1 MTTSAPDANRPA
13 AGTRA
18 ARHHLGPRS
27 ITLDATSIAVGVL
40 VCVQLGWLAVIL
52 GRGWYTE
59 ADLPNLGA
67 ATGQPL
73 DWHYL
78 SASVGGHFGAPGRL
92 MYWLLNRTAPLN
104 WQLTVL
110 IRLVL
115 QLIATLLLWRLL
127 LRLVG
132 RRPWLVGLLAL
143 YALSPILVPG
153 LAWLTSGLGL
163 AAGQVAVLLMLL
175 AHVRYTRH
183 GRLRHAVLT
192 ALLALVAL
200 SLADQTLS
208 CFVLLPLL
216 SLAFLHQGSFGQ
228 RVRQARDRW
237 PGWLALALAFGGF
250 VLAYLAGSYNTGTGR
265 FGPSAGWSIVRT
277 EWLDVIGPSVIGG
290 PWQWANNVDAYI
302 SYADPPTAAV
312 LLGQLALVALAVLG
326 YRARGW
332 RTVPALAIPVL
343 VALSGVLVV
352 GRARYDVLGTFVAPL
367 LRYSFY
373 LPLALSIGLALAFV
387 PSLDELHAR
396 AEAGAPDPA
405 PDESDQPAG
414 LEPPRLEL
422 PRLEPAR
429 LELPRLEL
437 PRPAIALTTVAVLV
451 LSVFSSA
458 RFAARFWQND
468 GHRYVTNLV
477 ASARA
482 GGPQL
487 SVYDSDARP
496 DVMAYVEPNH
506 YVSDILRLADVPV
519 RYNGP
524 ASNPVVADLDGRL
537 RPSSFFRSA
546 DFATPSKPG
555 CGVYLHG
562 VGSWRLPLN
571 RALPAK
577 DWFLR
582 LELYQPRSNSF
593 TVSVLDRAG
602 HPLALTEGSAVS
614 ATGQLVAVIRRIDFG
629 EPATVLLRTTSA
641 ATNLCLTH
649 SYVGVPLVKGP

>member
-1 MTTSAPDANRPA
+1 MEHRVGVAEAMTADASSDDRPR
-13 AGTRA
+13 AGSRA

-27 ITLDATSIAVGVL
+27 ITLDATAVAVGAL
-40 VCVQLGWLAVIL
+40 VCVQAIWLAVIM

-92 MYWLLNRTAPLN
+92 MYWLLNRLAPLN

-110 IRLVL
+110 IRLLL
-115 QLIATLLLWRLL
+115 QLAATLLLWRLL

-132 RRPWLVGLLAL
+132 RKPWLVALLAL
-143 YALSPILVPG
+143 YALNPILVPG

-163 AAGQVAVLLMLL
+163 AAGQVLVLLMLL

-183 GRLRHAVLT
+183 GRLWHAVLT
-192 ALLALVAL
+192 ALLALAAL

-216 SLAFLHQGSFGQ
+216 SLGFLHQGDLGQ
-228 RVRQARDRW
+228 RLRQAGRRW
-237 PGWLALALAFGGF
+237 PGWLALVVAVGGF
-250 VLAYLAGSYNTGTGR
+250 VLVYLAGSYNTGTSR
-265 FGPSAGWSIVRT
+265 FGPAAGWSIVRT
-277 EWLDVIGPSVIGG
+277 EWLDVIGPSAIGG
-290 PWQWANNVDAYI
+290 PWRWANNVDAYI

-312 LLGQLALVALAVLG
+312 LLGQLALVVLAVLS

-332 RTVPALAIPVL
+332 RAVPALAVPVL

-373 LPLALSIGLALAFV
+373 LPLALPIGLALAFA
-387 PSLDELHAR
+387 PSLDEVHAR
-396 AEAGAPDPA
+396 AEAGVRT
-405 PDESDQPAG
+405 ESAVPAG
-414 LEPPRLEL
+414 
-422 PRLEPAR
+422 PADQR
-429 LELPRLEL
+429 EL
-437 PRPAIALTTVAVLV
+437 PRPLVVAAVVAALV
-451 LSVFSSA
+451 LSTFSSA

-468 GHRYVTNLV
+468 GHRYVNNLV

-482 GGPQL
+482 GGPEL

-496 DVMAYVEPNH
+496 DVLAYVEPNH
-506 YVSDILRLADVPV
+506 YVSDMLRLARVPV
-519 RYNGP
+519 HYNGP
-524 ASNPVVADLDGRL
+524 ASNPLVADLEGRL

-555 CGVYLHG
+555 CGVYVHG
-562 VGSWRLPLN
+562 VGSWRLPLT
-571 RALPAK
+571 RPLPAK

-593 TVSVLDRAG
+593 TVSVLDGAG
-602 HPLALTEGSAVS
+602 RPLALTGGSAVS
-614 ATGQLVAVIRRIDFG
+614 ASGQLAAVIRRVDFG
-629 EPATVLLRTTSA
+629 SPATVLLRSTSA
-641 ATNLCLTH
+641 ATNLCLAH
-649 SYVGVPLVKGP
+649 SYVGVPLVKAP

>member
-1 MTTSAPDANRPA
+1 MTASAPDQDRPPV
-13 AGTRA
+13 GSRS

-27 ITLDATSIAVGVL
+27 ITLDTSTIAVTVL
-40 VCVQLGWLAVIL
+40 VAVQAVWLAVIL

-92 MYWLLNRTAPLN
+92 MYWLLNRLAPLN

-110 IRLVL
+110 VRLVL
-115 QLIATLLLWRLL
+115 QLVATLLLWRLL

-132 RRPWLVGLLAL
+132 RRPWLVVLLAL
-143 YALSPILVPG
+143 YALNPILVPG

-163 AAGQVAVLLMLL
+163 AAGQVVVLLMLL

-183 GRLRHAVLT
+183 GLLRHAVLT
-192 ALLALVAL
+192 ALLALAAL

-216 SLAFLHQGSFGQ
+216 SLGFLHQGSLGQ
-228 RVRQARDRW
+228 RLRQARDRW
-237 PGWLALALAFGGF
+237 PGWLALVLAVGGF
-250 VLAYLAGSYNTGTGR
+250 ALVYLAGSYNTGTSR
-265 FGPSAGWSIVRT
+265 FGPSAGWSIIRT

-290 PWQWANNVDAYI
+290 PWRWAWNVNAYI

-312 LLGQLALVALAVLG
+312 LLGQLGLVALAVLS

-332 RTVPALAIPVL
+332 RAVPALAIPVL

-373 LPLALSIGLALAFV
+373 LPLALPIGLALAFA

-396 AEAGAPDPA
+396 DEARVRALPPAQDESPA
-405 PDESDQPAG
+405 PADRAGTGQSDQG
-414 LEPPRLEL
+414 DQREL
-422 PRLEPAR
+422 S
-429 LELPRLEL
+429 
-437 PRPAIALTTVAVLV
+437 RPLVALASVAVLM
-451 LSVFSSA
+451 LSTWSSA

-468 GHRYVTNLV
+468 GRRYVDNLV
-477 ASARA
+477 AGARA
-482 GGPQL
+482 GGPEL

-506 YVSDILRLADVPV
+506 YVSDILRLARVPV
-519 RYNGP
+519 HYNGP

-555 CGVYLHG
+555 CGVYVHG

-571 RALPAK
+571 RPLPAK

-593 TVSVLDRAG
+593 TVEVLDSAG
-602 HPLALTEGSAVS
+602 RPLALTGGSAVS
-614 ATGQLVAVIRRIDFG
+614 VTGQLAAVIRRIDFG
-629 EPATVLLRTTSA
+629 TPATVLLRSSSA
-641 ATNLCLTH
+641 ATNLCLAH
-649 SYVGVPLVKGP
+649 SYVGVPLVKGQ